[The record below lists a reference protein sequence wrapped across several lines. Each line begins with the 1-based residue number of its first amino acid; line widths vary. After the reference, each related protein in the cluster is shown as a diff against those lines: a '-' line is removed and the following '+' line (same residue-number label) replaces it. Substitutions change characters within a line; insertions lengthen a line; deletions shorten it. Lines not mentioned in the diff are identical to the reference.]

1 MHLPYPLDLA
11 TNASVHAENGE
22 KWVLW
27 LFYVLNYGK
36 LLEKEP
42 NGDIGTIDVDLKTL
56 NAETIPRQNTDGQLQ
71 NKIIST
77 AEKAAGIIETWLEN
91 ARIQGNVSS
100 LDTFTKQLPKYWH
113 S

>member
-1 MHLPYPLDLA
+1 MHLPYPLDLT

-22 KWVLW
+22 TWPWILR
-27 LFYVLNYGK
+27 LFYVHNYGK

-42 NGDIGTIDVDLKTL
+42 NGDIGTIDVVLKTL

-77 AEKAAGIIETWLEN
+77 AEKAAGITET
-91 ARIQGNVSS
+91 
-100 LDTFTKQLPKYWH
+100 
-113 S
+113 